1 MGMKWKY
8 FRILTLF
15 ALIFLSMFLTWQI
28 WTAGDSFGESSQT
41 PSRTDR
47 PSVTFERAK
56 AHVFGP
62 TQVVV
67 HNGEELLA
75 STNEMMLTQLEKG
88 LSEWTIT
95 GIDNPLQLS
104 KKSFQEMM
112 ERNSGLELVFEGQ
125 VPFGLF
131 QKVFSR
137 MPREYENQTFNR
149 AFVPFNNNEKVYFYD
164 SVTHMLYETD
174 IEGLKGEL
182 IQEIAYNEEADYT
195 EVQGL
200 QIKNRNIYLPVDP
213 IEVNYRDYMIER
225 LPNSLFVNLFFR
237 ETSEVDVRRS
247 TNVTRYLDYVSEMRI
262 NEDTSI
268 LTYRKQQSSQKN
280 TNLSGT
286 LEQGFNELTRFEKW
300 TEEIHFHNYNPETGN
315 VTFRRYLGGWPVF
328 GYFDY
333 GEVQVRS
340 EKEDLTYLRMPLE
353 VVRTPIAQV
362 EDSQKVT
369 LASGAQVIAQLEAA
383 GISLNTI
390 ENIRIGLDWQP
401 SEESSQVVRFSPNW
415 YILEQGN
422 WIEIDRYVA
431 RQRGGKSNGL

>member
-1 MGMKWKY
+1 
-8 FRILTLF
+8 
-15 ALIFLSMFLTWQI
+15 
-28 WTAGDSFGESSQT
+28 
-41 PSRTDR
+41 
-47 PSVTFERAK
+47 
-56 AHVFGP
+56 
-62 TQVVV
+62 
-67 HNGEELLA
+67 
-75 STNEMMLTQLEKG
+75 
-88 LSEWTIT
+88 
-95 GIDNPLQLS
+95 
-104 KKSFQEMM
+104 
-112 ERNSGLELVFEGQ
+112 
-125 VPFGLF
+125 
-131 QKVFSR
+131 
-137 MPREYENQTFNR
+137 
-149 AFVPFNNNEKVYFYD
+149 
-164 SVTHMLYETD
+164 MLYETD

-431 RQRGGKSNGL
+431 RQRGGKTNGL